1 MSAGRSSEATVDRSR
16 PPRPETFR
24 ELELPPVERFRLS
37 SGVRVRVLERPRL
50 PEVSIR
56 LAVDAGAVTEAP
68 DRSGVAEL
76 TGRLLTEGADGRSAM
91 EVAEWLD
98 RLGAGFSATVTY
110 DAAVVSMHLLED
122 TLAESLDFLRSVVRD
137 PAFEPEEVERIR
149 DERLDEIERD
159 RDEPDTVA
167 DETLVASVYGSHP
180 YGRPS
185 DGLKPTV
192 ESLDDRTV
200 RSFHGRR
207 YGADGAALVVC
218 GDVDA
223 RRVRRL
229 LEERFGDWDRGE
241 RSEGPPETPD
251 RPVAAGDTVLVDR
264 PGSAQAEIRIGGVG
278 APRSTGDYFPLKVM
292 NAVLGGLFNS
302 RVNMNLRE
310 DKGWTYGARTGFRY
324 RRGAGPFV
332 ASAAVETGA
341 TAAAL
346 REMEDEMRGMAERP
360 PEGDELELAKNNLT
374 LSLPRKFETP
384 SQVSRRMMTQI
395 LYGLEEDYW
404 ERYRERVEAVTR
416 DEVAEVAG
424 RYLDPDRMVR
434 VAVADAGTVREELE
448 ELGELEVRG

>member
-1 MSAGRSSEATVDRSR
+1 MSSGATVDRSR
-16 PPRPETFR
+16 PPRPESPR
-24 ELELPPVERFRLS
+24 QLELPPVERFRLS
-37 SGVRVRVLERPRL
+37 SGVRVWVMERPRL
-50 PEVSIR
+50 PEISVR
-56 LAVDAGAVTEAP
+56 LAIDAGAASEAA

-76 TGRLLTEGADGRSAM
+76 TGRLLTEGVAGRSAM

-98 RLGAGFSATVTY
+98 RLGAGFNAAVTY
-110 DAAVVSMHLLED
+110 DAAIVSMHLLED
-122 TLAESLDFLRSVVRD
+122 TLEESLDFLRAVVRD
-137 PAFEPEEVERIR
+137 PAFEPDEVERIR

-167 DETLVASVYGSHP
+167 DETLIASVYGSHP

-192 ESLDDRTV
+192 EALDAGAV
-200 RSFHGRR
+200 QSFHERR
-207 YGADGAALVVC
+207 YGADDAALAVC

-223 RRVRRL
+223 RRVRRM
-229 LEERFGDWDRGE
+229 LEERFGDWR
-241 RSEGPPETPD
+241 RSEGAGDPPETPD
-251 RPVAAGDTVLVDR
+251 RPVTSGDTVLVDR
-264 PGSAQAEIRIGGVG
+264 PGSAQSEVRIGGVG
-278 APRSTGDYFPLKVM
+278 APRNTTDYFPLRVM

-310 DKGWTYGARTGFRY
+310 EKGWTYGARTLFRH

-332 ASAAVETGA
+332 ASAAVETGV
-341 TAAAL
+341 TADAL
-346 REMEDEMRGMAERP
+346 HELEEEMRGMAARP

-384 SQVSRRMMTQI
+384 SQVSRRMIIQ
-395 LYGLEEDYW
+395 LFYGLEQDYW

-416 DEVAEVAG
+416 DDVAEVAE

-434 VAVADAGTVREELE
+434 VAVADGAEVREDLE
-448 ELGELEVRG
+448 GLGQLEVRS

>member
-1 MSAGRSSEATVDRSR
+1 MSDGATVDRSR
-16 PPRPETFR
+16 PPRPDPPR
-24 ELELPPVERFRLS
+24 GLELPPVERFRLS
-37 SGVRVRVLERPRL
+37 SGVRVWVLERPRM
-50 PEVSIR
+50 PEVSVR
-56 LAVDAGAVTEAP
+56 LAVDAGAASEAAG
-68 DRSGVAEL
+68 RSGVAEL
-76 TGRLLTEGADGRSAM
+76 TGRLLTEGAAGRSAM

-98 RLGAGFSATVTY
+98 RLGAGFSAAVTY

-122 TLAESLDFLRSVVRD
+122 TLEESLDFLRAVVRD

-167 DETLVASVYGSHP
+167 NETLIASVYGSHP

-185 DGLKPTV
+185 DGLQPTV
-192 ESLDDRTV
+192 EALDAGAV
-200 RSFHGRR
+200 RSFHQHR
-207 YGADGAALVVC
+207 YGADGAALAIC

-223 RRVRRL
+223 HRVRRL

-241 RSEGPPETPD
+241 GAEEPPETPD

-278 APRSTGDYFPLKVM
+278 ASRSTGDYFPIRVM

-310 DKGWTYGARTGFRY
+310 EKGWTYGARTLFRH

-332 ASAAVETGA
+332 GSAAVETGV
-341 TAAAL
+341 TADAL
-346 REMEDEMRGMAERP
+346 REMEEEMRGMAERP

-384 SQVSRRMMTQI
+384 SQVSRRMITQL

-434 VAVADAGTVREELE
+434 VAVADAAEVREDLE
-448 ELGELEVRG
+448 GLGELEVRD

>member
-1 MSAGRSSEATVDRSR
+1 MSSEATVDRSR
-16 PPRPETFR
+16 PPRPESPR
-24 ELELPPVERFRLS
+24 QLELPPVERFRLS
-37 SGVRVRVLERPRL
+37 SGVRVWVLERPRL
-50 PEVSIR
+50 PEVSVR
-56 LAVDAGAVTEAP
+56 LAIDAGAASEAA

-98 RLGAGFSATVTY
+98 RLGAGFSAAVTY

-122 TLAESLDFLRSVVRD
+122 TLEESLDFLRAVVRD
-137 PAFEPEEVERIR
+137 PAFEPDEVERIR

-167 DETLVASVYGSHP
+167 NETLIASVYGSHP

-185 DGLKPTV
+185 DGLRPTV
-192 ESLDDRTV
+192 EALDAGAV
-200 RSFHGRR
+200 RSFHRRR
-207 YGADGAALVVC
+207 YGADGAALAVC

-229 LEERFGDWDRGE
+229 LEERFGDWGRGE
-241 RSEGPPETPD
+241 GAEDPPETPD

-264 PGSAQAEIRIGGVG
+264 PGSAQSEIRIGGVG
-278 APRSTGDYFPLKVM
+278 APRSTADYFPLKVM

-310 DKGWTYGARTGFRY
+310 EKGWTYGARTLFRH

-332 ASAAVETGA
+332 ASAAVETGV
-341 TAAAL
+341 TADAL
-346 REMEDEMRGMAERP
+346 REMEEEMRGMSERP

-384 SQVSRRMMTQI
+384 SQVSRRMITQL

-416 DEVAEVAG
+416 DQVAEVAE

-434 VAVADAGTVREELE
+434 VAVSDASEVREDLE
-448 ELGELEVRG
+448 ELGQLELRD